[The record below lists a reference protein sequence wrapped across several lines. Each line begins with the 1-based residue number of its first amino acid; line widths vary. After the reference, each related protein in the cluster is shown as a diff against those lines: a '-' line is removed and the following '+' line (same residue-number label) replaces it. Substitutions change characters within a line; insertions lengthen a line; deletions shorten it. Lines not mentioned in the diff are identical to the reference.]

1 MSNLKISSFN
11 IKYIDQVNH
20 EIEFEDVELC
30 FSVKV
35 KTQAKEILS
44 VLITEPYKAL
54 VQYQDHS
61 EEILEI
67 LLSK

>member
-1 MSNLKISSFN
+1 
-11 IKYIDQVNH
+11 VNH
-20 EIEFEDVELC
+20 EIEFEDIELC